1 MGTLFLEIRRISTKL
16 AKEYIYQ
23 NHYSHGSH
31 HSPSPC
37 YGLYDEENLVGIL
50 MFSVPCSERV
60 RSSMFGSEYKSVVL
74 ELHRLH
80 IQDNQEMKNIESWF
94 IAKCLHQLRIDRPDI
109 KCVVSFSDPS
119 AGHKGTIYQATNAH
133 YYGRSSKATFYLD
146 AEDRLHH
153 PRQCGVNIT
162 RSMAIER
169 NWTSTI
175 REGKYRYFWL
185 QCGKV
190 EKKYW
195 MSRLKVNILPYP

>member
-1 MGTLFLEIRRISTKL
+1 MRIERIPTKT
-16 AKEYIYQ
+16 AKEYIHK

-31 HSPSPC
+31 NAPSPC
-37 YGLYDEENLVGIL
+37 YGLYNEDLIGVL
-50 MFSVPCSERV
+50 MFAVPCSEAV
-60 RSSMFGSEYKSVVL
+60 RSSIFGEEYKSTVL

-80 IQDNQEMKNIESWF
+80 IQDNQETKNIESWF
-94 IAKCLHQLRIDRPDI
+94 IAQCLHQLRIDRPDI

-119 AGHKGTIYQATNAH
+119 AGHKGTIYQATNAY

-146 AEDRLHH
+146 SDNRLHH

-162 RSMAIER
+162 RKAAAER
-169 NWTSTI
+169 NWMPTV

-185 QCGKV
+185 LCGKV

-195 MSRLKVNILPYP
+195 ISRLKVNIQEYP